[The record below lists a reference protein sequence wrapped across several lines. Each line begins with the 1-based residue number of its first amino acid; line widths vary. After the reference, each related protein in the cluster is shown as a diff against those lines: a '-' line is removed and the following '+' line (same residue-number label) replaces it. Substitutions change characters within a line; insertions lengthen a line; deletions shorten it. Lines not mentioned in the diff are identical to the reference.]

1 MSLMGMVV
9 AMVVVIVVIVAATGP
24 MDLRFVSAQGVVRGM
39 VVIVMI
45 VIVVIMAMMIV
56 AMIMPVDRRGGDI
69 GAAFRIER
77 RLDLQNA
84 GAETAGHVFDDVIAA
99 DAQALLQQFGRQV
112 TIAQMP
118 GDARQRR
125 RVGAANLQELFGRG
139 DYFDNAP
146 VFQRQAVAGAQHDRL
161 RQIEQKGEA
170 AHADHRDP
178 PAVAIVIVEHD
189 RVGRLARPRPGW
201 ANLMSVQHGFPEI
214 P

>member
-1 MSLMGMVV
+1 MSLVGMVM
-9 AMVVVIVVIVAATGP
+9 AMVVVILMVVAASGP
-24 MDLRFVSAQGVVRGM
+24 MDMWFASAGSVVR
-39 VVIVMI
+39 VMI
-45 VIVVIMAMMIV
+45 VIVTVVAVMIVIVMIMIMAVRIV
-56 AMIMPVDRRGGDI
+56 TMIMPVDRRGRYV

-77 RLDLQNA
+77 RLDLDDA
-84 GAETAGHVFDDVIAA
+84 GAEPARHVFDHVISA

-125 RVGAANLQELFGRG
+125 RVRAANLQELFGRG
-139 DYFDNAP
+139 DDFDDPA

-178 PAVAIVIVEHD
+178 PAVTIVIVEHD
-189 RVGRLARPRPGW
+189 RVGRLA
-201 ANLMSVQHGFPEI
+201 
-214 P
+214 